1 MAFSQTTRFS
11 LWKIDTGTVDQTT
24 GDKIKEN
31 TDTIDANLGKV
42 MADAT
47 DAEAG
52 FLSQKMDAVSLD
64 VDTGSH
70 KTYVRHGRL
79 VHNMAGDADYSLTA
93 GQQRNI
99 ILAITDTSPVLTAAR
114 NIIVP
119 TENRIWWFENLTA
132 QNLVVKT
139 AAGSGVTVPSGN
151 RALLASNGTNVVALS
166 ASGSGGGGGSGDM
179 AKANYDPANINEQL
193 VGVSATQAM
202 SNKQIRY
209 ASVAITANTN
219 LAAVHESKYLYVNGA
234 SLLTLTIDPNSATN
248 LPVGFE
254 CWPVKEGAGN
264 VRLLPGPGVTL
275 NGGTSALTIS
285 AAWAAAHLRQ
295 RATNNWVAVGAA

>member
-1 MAFSQTTRFS
+1 MAFSQTTRFN

-31 TDTIDANLGKV
+31 TDTIDATLGKV

-47 DAEAG
+47 DVEAG
-52 FLSQKMDAVSLD
+52 FLSQKTDAVSLD

-70 KTYVRHGRL
+70 KAYVKHGRL
-79 VHNMAGDADYSLTA
+79 VHDMGSDADYSLTS

-99 ILAITDTSPVLTAAR
+99 ILSFTDTGSVLTAAR

-132 QNLVVKT
+132 RSLLVKT
-139 AAGSGVTVPSGN
+139 AAGSGVTVPTGN
-151 RALLASNGTNVVALS
+151 RVLLACNGTNVVALS
-166 ASGSGGGGGSGDM
+166 ASGGGGGGGGDM
-179 AKANYDPANINEQL
+179 SKANYDPANINEQL
-193 VGVSATQAM
+193 VGVSAAQAM

-209 ASVAITANTN
+209 SSVAITANTN
-219 LAAVHESKYLYVNGA
+219 LAATHESKYLYVNGA
-234 SLLTLTIDPNSATN
+234 SMLTLTIDPNSATN
-248 LPVGFE
+248 LPTGFE

-275 NGGTSALTIS
+275 NGGSSALTIS
-285 AAWAAAHLRQ
+285 TQWAGAHLRQ
-295 RATNNWVAVGAA
+295 RAVNNWVVVGAA

>member
-1 MAFSQTTRFS
+1 MAFSQTTRFG
-11 LWKIDTGTVDQTT
+11 LWKVDTGTVDQTT
-24 GDKIKEN
+24 GDKIKDN

-47 DAEAG
+47 DPDTG
-52 FLSQKMDAVSLD
+52 FLSQKTDGVSLD

-70 KTYVRHGRL
+70 KAYAKHGRL
-79 VHNMAGDADYSLTA
+79 PYNMVSDADYTLTS

-99 ILAITDTSPVLTAAR
+99 ILAITDTGPVLTATR

-132 QNLVVKT
+132 QSLVVKT

-151 RALLASNGTNVVALS
+151 RVLLACNGTNVVALS
-166 ASGSGGGGGSGDM
+166 GSGGGGGGGDM
-179 AKANYDPANINEQL
+179 DKANYDPANINEQL
-193 VGVSATQAM
+193 VGVSASQAM
-202 SNKQIRY
+202 SSKRIRY
-209 ASVAITANTN
+209 DDVAITANTS
-219 LAAVHESKYLYVNGA
+219 LAATHESKYLYVNGG
-234 SLLTLTIDPNSATN
+234 SMITLTIDPNSSVN
-248 LPVGFE
+248 LPDGFE

-264 VRLLPGPGVTL
+264 VRLLPGSGVTL

-285 AAWAAAHLRQ
+285 TQWAGAHLRQ
-295 RATNNWVAVGAA
+295 RATDDWVVVGAA